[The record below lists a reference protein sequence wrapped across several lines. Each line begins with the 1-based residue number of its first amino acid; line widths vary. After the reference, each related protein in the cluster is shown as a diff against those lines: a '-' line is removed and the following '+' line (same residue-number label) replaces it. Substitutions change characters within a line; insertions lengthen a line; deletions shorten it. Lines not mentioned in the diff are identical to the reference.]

1 MAYNEIRWKFPQYSA
16 YSVLNVINP
25 AICWNPPENNPFIQ
39 KFEVDILNT
48 ADDQWVRIADTASNF
63 VRFPADNYAINPSYR
78 ARIATIGINGRRSPY
93 AYSIVELSS
102 ALVFDFTASS
112 TVSFSNGTRV
122 SNQRY
127 IFLIL

>member
-93 AYSIVELSS
+93 AYSIVQLSS
-102 ALVFDFTASS
+102 ALVFDFTTSS